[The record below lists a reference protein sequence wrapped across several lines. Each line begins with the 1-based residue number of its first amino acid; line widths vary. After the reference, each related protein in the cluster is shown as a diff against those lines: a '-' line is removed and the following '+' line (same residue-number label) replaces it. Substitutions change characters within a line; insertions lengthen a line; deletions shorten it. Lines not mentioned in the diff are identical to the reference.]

1 MDIETVKAFES
12 NDLNK
17 IKELDRTYI
26 RKILFSSYSNIAN
39 IILPT
44 ISQEAFEIILD
55 KIDESDFIVL
65 AYIIAKERSDRAD
78 LIERLYQDLGKR
90 ILTLDMICVAIE
102 SKNEN
107 IVSFL
112 VEKKE
117 FQTTEVL
124 FLIDVALEKA
134 SPRIARVV
142 VYKSNIN
149 LNFINT
155 DKVLDLL
162 DGYVNL
168 RELLRELL
176 ESEFNKGK
184 KIQVKKLR
192 EL

>member
-1 MDIETVKAFES
+1 MDLDIKAFET
-12 NDLNK
+12 NDLDK
-17 IKELDRTYI
+17 IRQLDKKYI
-26 RKILFSSYSNIAN
+26 RKILFDTYTNIPN

-44 ISQEAFEIILD
+44 ISKEAFEIVLD
-55 KIDESDFIVL
+55 KIEESDFLVL

-90 ILTLDMICVAIE
+90 ISTLDMISIAIE

-117 FQTTEVL
+117 FQTAEVL
-124 FLIDVALEKA
+124 FLIDIALQKA
-134 SPRIARVV
+134 SPRIARVI
-142 VYKSNIN
+142 VYKSRIN
-149 LNFINT
+149 LNFISK

-162 DGYVNL
+162 DDYVNP
-168 RELLRELL
+168 REFLQELL
-176 ESEFNKGK
+176 ETEFSKGK
-184 KIQVKKLR
+184 RPQVKKLR

>member
-1 MDIETVKAFES
+1 MDIEAIEAFKS

-17 IKELDRTYI
+17 IKNLHRTYI
-26 RKILFSSYSNIAN
+26 RKILFSSYSNIPN

-44 ISQEAFEIILD
+44 ISREAFEIILD
-55 KIDESDFIVL
+55 KIDESDFLVL
-65 AYIIAKERSDRAD
+65 AYIISKEKSDRVD
-78 LIERLYQDLGKR
+78 LIERLYQDLGER
-90 ILTLDMICVAIE
+90 ISTLDMICVAIE

-112 VEKKE
+112 VDRKDL
-117 FQTTEVL
+117 QTTEVL

-134 SPRIARVV
+134 NPRIARVV